1 MTTDTTTAAEP
12 LLIPVEQVGA
22 ILNVSTRTVWRLL
35 STKRLPEPVR
45 IGGSVRWRLDQVR
58 QWIEAGCPPQQGDK

>member
-1 MTTDTTTAAEP
+1 MTPDTTTSAEP
-12 LLIPVEQVGA
+12 LLIPVEHVGA

-35 STKRLPEPVR
+35 STKRLPEPIR

-58 QWIEAGCPPQQGDK
+58 QWIAAGCPPQQGEK